1 VTLGRPL
8 SRTDLTGSVLAVA
21 MGVLFAFV
29 VIFGKNLLHGE
40 PPFTLLF
47 LRFGVTAALIALV
60 AAATRTPLVPVPG
73 ERLGLALAGL
83 FGYGVESAL
92 YFGALGHG
100 SAATVTLLFYL
111 YPVWVML
118 VASLLDRR
126 VPARVLVL
134 ALAMALA
141 GGATVIVGGA
151 GVEISAFGV
160 VLSVLCSLAY
170 TAYLVA
176 ADRVAKRSAPLTTGL
191 WVAAGASL
199 ANLTFALVSGTW
211 TLPAGAMAP
220 LRVFAMGAF
229 TAGAFV
235 CMIASLQ
242 RIGAVRNGIIG
253 VLEPLTVAVLAA
265 LFLAEPIT
273 VSVLIGGVL
282 ILGAGVLATI
292 AGRPH
297 IREPDI

>member
-1 VTLGRPL
+1 VSDHVATRDLLG
-8 SRTDLTGSVLAVA
+8 SALAVV

-29 VIFGKNLLHGE
+29 VIFGKGLLEGN

-47 LRFGVTAALIALV
+47 FRFGVTTVLIALV
-60 AAATRTPLVPVPG
+60 ALITGRSLVPEPG

-83 FGYGVESAL
+83 LGYGTESAL
-92 YFGALGHG
+92 YFGALNHG

-118 VASLLDRR
+118 TASLLDRR
-126 VPARVLVL
+126 VPARMLVL
-134 ALAMALA
+134 ALVMALA
-141 GGATVIVGGA
+141 GGAIVILGGTGIDIETA
-151 GVEISAFGV
+151 GV
-160 VLSVLCSLAY
+160 VLAIGCSLAY

-176 ADRVAKRSAPLTTGL
+176 ADRVAKRTTPLVTGL

-199 ANLTFALVSGTW
+199 ANLTYALVSSSW
-211 TLPAGAMAP
+211 VLPTGPNAS
-220 LRVFAMGAF
+220 LRVFMMGLC

-265 LFLAEPIT
+265 IFLGEPIT
-273 VSVLIGGVL
+273 ASIVLGGAL
-282 ILGAGVLATI
+282 ILGAGVVATI
-292 AGRPH
+292 VGRPR
-297 IREPDI
+297 IREPDL

>member
-1 VTLGRPL
+1 MSEPATTRN
-8 SRTDLTGSVLAVA
+8 DLIGSALAVA

-47 LRFGVTAALIALV
+47 FRFAVTALLLGVV
-60 AAATRTPLVPVPG
+60 AVVTHRPLVPEPG

-83 FGYGVESAL
+83 LGYGTESAL
-92 YFGALGHG
+92 YFGALNHG

-118 VASLLDRR
+118 VAGLLDRR

-134 ALAMALA
+134 ALVMALG
-141 GGATVIVGGA
+141 GGAIVILGGA
-151 GVEISAFGV
+151 GVEIAAIGV
-160 VLSVLCSLAY
+160 VLAVLCSFAY
-170 TAYLVA
+170 TAYLTA
-176 ADRVAKRSAPLTTGL
+176 ADRIARRSAPLTTGL

-199 ANLTFALVSGTW
+199 ANLTFALVSGSW
-211 TLPAGAMAP
+211 ILPSGSMAP
-220 LRVFAMGAF
+220 IRVVAMGVF

-235 CMIASLQ
+235 CMMASLQ

-265 LFLAEPIT
+265 AFLAEPIT
-273 VSVLIGGVL
+273 VSVVLGGAL
-282 ILGAGVLATI
+282 ILGAGVLATVT
-292 AGRPH
+292 GRPH
-297 IREPDI
+297 IREPDL

>member
-1 VTLGRPL
+1 VRTRAL
-8 SRTDLTGSVLAVA
+8 SGTDLTGSLLAVA

-29 VIFGKNLLHGE
+29 VILGKNLLHGE

-47 LRFGVTAALIALV
+47 MRFGVTAMLIGL
-60 AAATRTPLVPVPG
+60 AAVITRTPLAPVPG

-83 FGYGVESAL
+83 LGYGVESAL
-92 YFGALGHG
+92 YFGALNRG

-118 VASLLDRR
+118 VASLLDRH
-126 VPARVLVL
+126 VPARVLVAALVL
-134 ALAMALA
+134 AL
-141 GGATVIVGGA
+141 VGGA
-151 GVEISAFGV
+151 VVILGAGGVDITTVGI
-160 VLSVLCSLAY
+160 VLAVLCSFAY

-176 ADRVAKRSAPLTTGL
+176 ADRVARRSAPITTGM

-199 ANLTFALVSGTW
+199 ANLTFALASGTW
-211 TLPAGAMAP
+211 TLPSGAMAP

-253 VLEPLTVAVLAA
+253 VLEPLTVALLAA
-265 LFLAEPIT
+265 AFLSEPIT
-273 VSVLIGGVL
+273 VSVVLGGVL
-282 ILGAGVLATI
+282 ILGAGALATVT
-292 AGRPH
+292 GRPH
-297 IREPDI
+297 IREPDL

>member
-1 VTLGRPL
+1 VSTDAT
-8 SRTDLTGSVLAVA
+8 SRTDLTGSVLAVT

-29 VIFGKNLLHGE
+29 VIFGKDLLHGE

-47 LRFGVTAALIALV
+47 FRFGVTALLIAAV
-60 AAATRTPLVPVPG
+60 AVATGRSLAPVRG

-83 FGYGVESAL
+83 IGYGTESAL
-92 YFGALGHG
+92 YFSALNHG
-100 SAATVTLLFYL
+100 TAASVTLLFYL
-111 YPVWVML
+111 YPVWVMV

-134 ALAMALA
+134 ALAMALS
-141 GGATVIVGGA
+141 GGAIVILGGGGIEVA
-151 GVEISAFGV
+151 AAGV
-160 VLSVLCSLAY
+160 VLAVLCSFAY
-170 TAYLVA
+170 TAYLTVT
-176 ADRVAKRSAPLTTGL
+176 DRVAQRSEPMATGM

-211 TLPAGAMAP
+211 TLPIGALAP

-253 VLEPLTVAVLAA
+253 VLEPLTVALLAA
-265 LFLAEPIT
+265 VFLSEPIT
-273 VSVLIGGVL
+273 ASVVAGGVL
-282 ILGAGVLATI
+282 ILGAGVLATV
-292 AGRPH
+292 AGRPR
-297 IREPDI
+297 IREPDL

>member
-1 VTLGRPL
+1 VSEPATTR
-8 SRTDLTGSVLAVA
+8 SDLIGSALAVA

-47 LRFGVTAALIALV
+47 FRFAVTALLLV
-60 AAATRTPLVPVPG
+60 VVAVVTRRPLVPERG

-83 FGYGVESAL
+83 LGYGTESAL
-92 YFGALGHG
+92 YFGALNHG

-118 VASLLDRR
+118 VAGLLDRR

-134 ALAMALA
+134 ALVMALG
-141 GGATVIVGGA
+141 GGAIVILGGA
-151 GVEISAFGV
+151 GVEIAAIGV
-160 VLSVLCSLAY
+160 ILAVLCSFAY
-170 TAYLVA
+170 TAYLTA
-176 ADRVAKRSAPLTTGL
+176 ADRIARRSAPLTTGL

-199 ANLTFALVSGTW
+199 ANLTFALASGSW
-211 TLPAGAMAP
+211 ILPSGAMAP
-220 LRVFAMGAF
+220 IRVVAMGVF

-235 CMIASLQ
+235 CMMASLQ

-273 VSVLIGGVL
+273 VSVVLGGAL
-282 ILGAGVLATI
+282 ILGAGVLATVT
-292 AGRPH
+292 GRPH
-297 IREPDI
+297 IREPDL

>member
-1 VTLGRPL
+1 
-8 SRTDLTGSVLAVA
+8 

-29 VIFGKNLLHGE
+29 VIFGKGLLHGE

-47 LRFGVTAALIALV
+47 FRFGVTALLIGAV
-60 AAATRTPLVPVPG
+60 AAATHRPLIPVPG

-83 FGYGVESAL
+83 LGYGTESAL
-92 YFGALGHG
+92 YFGALNHG

-134 ALAMALA
+134 ALLMALA
-141 GGATVIVGGA
+141 GGAIVILGSG
-151 GVEISAFGV
+151 GVEIAAIGV
-160 VLSVLCSLAY
+160 VLAVLCSFAY
-170 TAYLVA
+170 TGYLTA
-176 ADRVAKRSAPLTTGL
+176 TDRVAKRSTPLTIGM

-199 ANLTFALVSGTW
+199 ANLTFALASGSW
-211 TLPAGAMAP
+211 ILPSGPMAP
-220 LRVFAMGAF
+220 ARVFAMGVF

-253 VLEPLTVAVLAA
+253 VLEPLTVALLAA

-273 VSVLIGGVL
+273 ASVVLGGVL
-282 ILGAGVLATI
+282 ILGAGALATVT
-292 AGRPH
+292 GRPH
-297 IREPDI
+297 IREPDL

>member
-1 VTLGRPL
+1 MKTRAL
-8 SRTDLTGSVLAVA
+8 SGTDLTGSILAVA
-21 MGVLFAFV
+21 MGALFACV

-40 PPFTLLF
+40 APFTLLF
-47 LRFGVTAALIALV
+47 LRFGVTAALIGLV
-60 AAATRTPLVPVPG
+60 AVSTRTPLVPARG

-83 FGYGVESAL
+83 LGYGIESAL
-92 YFGALGHG
+92 YFGALNHG

-118 VASLLDRR
+118 VASLLDRQ
-126 VPARVLVL
+126 VPARILVL
-134 ALAMALA
+134 ALAMALG
-141 GGATVIVGGA
+141 GGAIVILGGG
-151 GVEISAFGV
+151 GVDITTLGV
-160 VLSVLCSLAY
+160 ILAVLCSLAY

-176 ADRVAKRSAPLTTGL
+176 ADRVAKRSAPVTTGM

-211 TLPAGAMAP
+211 TLPSGAMAP

-229 TAGAFV
+229 TAGAFI

-265 LFLAEPIT
+265 VFLGEPIT
-273 VSVLIGGVL
+273 ASVLIGGVL
-282 ILGAGVLATI
+282 ILGAGALATVT
-292 AGRPH
+292 GRPH
-297 IREPDI
+297 IREPDL

>member
-1 VTLGRPL
+1 MRTRAPTG
-8 SRTDLTGSVLAVA
+8 TDLTGSLLAIA

-29 VIFGKNLLHGE
+29 VIFGKGLLHGE
-40 PPFTLLF
+40 TPFTLLF
-47 LRFGVTAALIALV
+47 FRFGVTALLLAIV
-60 AAATRTPLVPVPG
+60 AVVIRRPLLPAPG

-83 FGYGVESAL
+83 LGYGTESAF
-92 YFGALGHG
+92 YFASLTHI
-100 SAATVTLLFYL
+100 SAATATLLFYL

-134 ALAMALA
+134 ALTMALT
-141 GGATVIVGGA
+141 GGAIVIVGTGGIEIA
-151 GVEISAFGV
+151 ALGVALAV
-160 VLSVLCSLAY
+160 CASLAY
-170 TAYLVA
+170 TAYLTA
-176 ADRVAKRSAPLTTGL
+176 ADRIAKRSEPLATGM

-199 ANLTFALVSGTW
+199 SNLTFALVSGTW
-211 TLPAGAMAP
+211 TLPSGVMAP

-235 CMIASLQ
+235 CLIASLQ

-265 LFLAEPIT
+265 LFLGEPIT
-273 VSVLIGGVL
+273 VSVVIGGVL
-282 ILGAGVLATI
+282 ILGAGAMATL

-297 IREPDI
+297 IREPDL